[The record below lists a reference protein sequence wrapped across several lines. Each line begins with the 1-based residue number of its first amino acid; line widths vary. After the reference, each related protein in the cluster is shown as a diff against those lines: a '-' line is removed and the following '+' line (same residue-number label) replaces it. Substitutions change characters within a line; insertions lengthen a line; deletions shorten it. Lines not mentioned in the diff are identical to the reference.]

1 MYQPKYL
8 LKNTFFTAILFMASL
23 VYAFGQK
30 QQGIP
35 QPRGPID
42 LNDTSNIV
50 IFIVLPIIV
59 IILYF
64 VWKRATK
71 KRKEKADD
79 MDKRGR

>member
-1 MYQPKYL
+1 MHQPKYL
-8 LKNTFFTAILFMASL
+8 LKQTFLTAFLFMASF

-30 QQGIP
+30 QPGIP
-35 QPRGPID
+35 QPRGPVD
-42 LNDTSNIV
+42 LSDTSNIV

-64 VWKRATK
+64 VWRRATK

-79 MDKRGR
+79 MEKRGR